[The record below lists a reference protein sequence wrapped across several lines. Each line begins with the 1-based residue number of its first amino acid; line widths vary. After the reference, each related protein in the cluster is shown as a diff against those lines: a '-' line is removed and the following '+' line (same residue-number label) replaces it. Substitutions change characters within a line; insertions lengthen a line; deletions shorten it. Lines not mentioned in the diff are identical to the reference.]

1 MSKQPKRTVTKFFFL
16 STLALA
22 LIIPTLFA
30 GASTTSSS
38 LSSSPTLK
46 IEDTNPSVLLLQQYL
61 NNNGYVVNE
70 IKGEPG
76 SIGNE
81 TTKFGLKTKQ
91 ALIRFQKDHNITPAD
106 GIFGPITKAKT
117 LEVATTLTGDTSG
130 GAVLGVAMTSSMS
143 GGTVPFYQ
151 TSSVT
156 LNIKGQGSGS
166 ITSSPD
172 GLACSGNN
180 KVCQLTSPSLPQPTS
195 FVFRATPND
204 NTTIFDNWAGDCPST
219 SINNLLRDMCTVSL
233 IPGGHRNIEAYFKVG
248 RQHTLTIVNDIP
260 AGNQSSVITESNIS
274 QSGTSGGSSGNS
286 YYEGSIVTLAPWLS
300 GNVEF
305 LGFTG
310 DGLSSNGLSNAA
322 TTVTMDADKVITFH
336 VRNKSQHTL
345 TLLTN
350 TGDGEGSITING
362 QPVTSNQTFS
372 DGDVVTL
379 TGTANVG
386 SKVGSWFVN
395 GMSVAATYA
404 VGQSLVPDQTT
415 SVDITMNQD
424 INVGL
429 PFNIARLS
437 VSKGGTGSGN
447 VTINPYT
454 SAYGSSLPSGSVR
467 VLTATANANST
478 FDGFIDPWGGYHDSP
493 YTLTTGDMETAIT
506 AVFTAKATD
515 PTPVTVIATTTPTTT
530 PVVVVASS
538 TSSTSSTTPVITI
551 ATTTSSTTSVVV
563 VATSTSS
570 TTPVVAT
577 TTPSTSTH
585 TIISIKTIKDL
596 NTFIKNTAFTNST
609 NKNNFTANAKEI
621 INAGEVLNLNF
632 TTTKDSDSI
641 GLYTI
646 PKSSSVKV
654 PVSMYLENH
663 VTTEGKQCARSI
675 SMNSRNQA
683 NPKTPIL
690 NSTHSQGIC
699 WLKAFAESA
708 LSSLHLGTPAGWP
721 TATTTQTSSKDSS
734 NTRVVFNNLFFER
747 IAKNA
752 GLGGSPRFGKL
763 NQLYSSY
770 TKALTGKPAT
780 VTTQVIGGEISPT
793 TGKIDNGY
801 PITSNLQQ
809 QIINLMKNGHVDC
822 ELFTNGHASHIRSA
836 TQAFPPFGD
845 MTLVIDDDT
854 DQGEAPSYSN
864 APFNGGTTTFRI
876 SSIGTITPYS
886 GAGTNPNDNNDN
898 YWVDPDHYS
907 TFIVA
912 CYTVS
917 N

>member
-1 MSKQPKRTVTKFFFL
+1 
-16 STLALA
+16 
-22 LIIPTLFA
+22 
-30 GASTTSSS
+30 
-38 LSSSPTLK
+38 
-46 IEDTNPSVLLLQQYL
+46 
-61 NNNGYVVNE
+61 
-70 IKGEPG
+70 
-76 SIGNE
+76 
-81 TTKFGLKTKQ
+81 
-91 ALIRFQKDHNITPAD
+91 
-106 GIFGPITKAKT
+106 
-117 LEVATTLTGDTSG
+117 
-130 GAVLGVAMTSSMS
+130 
-143 GGTVPFYQ
+143 
-151 TSSVT
+151 
-156 LNIKGQGSGS
+156 
-166 ITSSPD
+166 
-172 GLACSGNN
+172 
-180 KVCQLTSPSLPQPTS
+180 
-195 FVFRATPND
+195 
-204 NTTIFDNWAGDCPST
+204 
-219 SINNLLRDMCTVSL
+219 
-233 IPGGHRNIEAYFKVG
+233 
-248 RQHTLTIVNDIP
+248 
-260 AGNQSSVITESNIS
+260 
-274 QSGTSGGSSGNS
+274 
-286 YYEGSIVTLAPWLS
+286 
-300 GNVEF
+300 
-305 LGFTG
+305 
-310 DGLSSNGLSNAA
+310 
-322 TTVTMDADKVITFH
+322 
-336 VRNKSQHTL
+336 
-345 TLLTN
+345 
-350 TGDGEGSITING
+350 
-362 QPVTSNQTFS
+362 
-372 DGDVVTL
+372 DVVTL

-621 INAGEVLNLNF
+621 INAGEALNLNF

-646 PKSSSVKV
+646 PKSSSVTI

-699 WLKAFAESA
+699 FLKATAES
-708 LSSLHLGTPAGWP
+708 LISTLNLGTPAGWP
-721 TATTTQTSSKDSS
+721 SATTSAPSSSS
-734 NTRVVFNNLFFER
+734 GSHTTTTVWNNLFFEKLAKVSR
-747 IAKNA
+747 IPVKSV
-752 GLGGSPRFGKL
+752 GPFEIMS
-763 NQLYSSY
+763 LYTSF
-770 TKALTGKPAT
+770 TRALTGTASN
-780 VTTQVIGGEISPT
+780 VTMSSFGTDIEPDGGN
-793 TGKIDNGY
+793 TGMT
-801 PITSNLQQ
+801 PITGDVQQ

-822 ELFTNGHASHIRSA
+822 ELVSTGHISHIRRA
-836 TQAFPPFGD
+836 W
-845 MTLVIDDDT
+845 MTWPLNIAPHGYFNIEIDDDLN
-854 DQGEAPSYSN
+854 QGELPSYSN
-864 APFNGGTTTFRI
+864 APFNGPTTTFVI
-876 SSIGTITPYS
+876 DYKGNYVLVTAS
-886 GAGTNPNDNNDN
+886 GVNSTENEGRWT
-898 YWVDPDHYS
+898 DPS
-907 TFIVA
+907 NTSEFFVL
-912 CYTVS
+912 CFQVS